1 MDEVLKALL
10 LLNKVGLDI
19 RAWHKLSSQ
28 NVILSS
34 LWKDDFDKIKEFGIS
49 ENSLTKIR
57 ENERSGWAEK
67 EFEKCQKFGINII
80 PFLDAQYPKTLSN
93 LKDAPLVLYWKGQ
106 IIDLITRPVGVV
118 GTRRC
123 TIYGQRIAERIGI
136 HCAKANVPLISGGAA
151 GIDGFAHNGVCDA
164 GGKTVA
170 IFGNGVDVV
179 YPQSN
184 RELFD
189 RICDK
194 GALISEFPLG
204 VKGEA
209 WRFPRRNRLVAALS
223 EKLIVVEAP
232 LKSGAMITARLALDL
247 GREVWA
253 VPGHI
258 NEQVSEG
265 CNKLIFDGA
274 YPYINDEVFWG
285 IQKEQK
291 LLFKDQTNIYSLC
304 LDNLSLEE
312 ASIVKFLQR
321 SGGHTIDN
329 IANEVNM
336 GAANVLKIIA
346 ILSAKEIVYTSA
358 PGRFSV
364 NA

>member
-1 MDEVLKALL
+1 MDEILKALL
-10 LLNKVGLDI
+10 LFNKIGLDM
-19 RAWHKLSSQ
+19 RAWRKISSQ
-28 NVILSS
+28 NLVPSS
-34 LWKDDFDKIKEFGIS
+34 LWKDDFNKIKECGIT
-49 ENSLTKIR
+49 ENGLTKLR
-57 ENERSGWAEK
+57 ENERLGWAEK
-67 EFEKCQKFGINII
+67 EVDRCQRLNINII
-80 PFLDAQYPKTLSN
+80 TFLDKKYPKTLSI
-93 LKDAPLVLYWKGQ
+93 LKDAPLILYWKGQ
-106 IIDLITRPVGVV
+106 LIDFTSRPVGVV
-118 GTRRC
+118 GTRRA

-136 HCAKANVPLISGGAA
+136 QCAKANVPLISGGAA
-151 GIDGFAHNGVCDA
+151 GIDGFAHNGVCNA

-170 IFGNGVDVV
+170 IFGNGVNVV
-179 YPQSN
+179 FPRSN
-184 RELFD
+184 GNLFD
-189 RICDK
+189 RICEK
-194 GALISEFPLG
+194 GALISEFPLDA
-204 VKGEA
+204 KGEA

-223 EKLIVVEAP
+223 EKLVVVEAP

-265 CNKLIFDGA
+265 CNRLIFDGA

-285 IQKEQK
+285 IQKQQK
-291 LLFKDQTNIYSLC
+291 LLFGGQTDIHSLR
-304 LDNLSLEE
+304 LENLSPEE
-312 ASIVKFLQR
+312 RSVVSFLCR

-336 GAANVLKIIA
+336 GAANVLRIIA
-346 ILSAKEIVYTSA
+346 ILSAKEIVYKSA